1 MHNYPRN
8 SPQAAAR
15 LLALT
20 MIADG
25 NVCRSE
31 VDTLRHLGV
40 EAELGLAPGGFGKV
54 MQTLCEDLLQTST
67 SSGSLTCCID
77 ESLLDSLLHDVDDP
91 ALQRRLVAAIS
102 ATAAADGHLADGEQ
116 QVLDA
121 MRRCWTHP
129 AVRVREA
136 ASAGSPGGPLRR
148 A

>member
-20 MIADG
+20 LIVDG

-31 VDTLRHLGV
+31 VDTLRHLGI
-40 EAELGLAPGGFGKV
+40 EADLGLAAGGFGEV
-54 MQTLCEDLLQTST
+54 LQTLCEDLLQSAA

-77 ESLLDSLLHDVDDP
+77 ETLLDSLLRDVDEP
-91 ALQRRLVAAIS
+91 ALQRKLVAAIS
-102 ATAAADGHLADGEQ
+102 AAAAADGHLADAEQ

-121 MRRCWTHP
+121 MRRRWPH
-129 AVRVREA
+129 AGVRGLDSVTA
-136 ASAGSPGGPLRR
+136 
-148 A
+148 